1 MFRKDLIEML
11 SQGPTSV
18 ARLAR
23 LLESHPKDI
32 EQDIKHLLKSLKR
45 SAYRVVVSPA
55 RCRKC
60 GFTFRTQKLR
70 KPAKC
75 PVCHGSWIEEPTLH
89 VEEKTAGHKKLTD
102 SGNASWAAIFD
113 WDGVITN
120 SIRQHQDAWERLA
133 KEEKKP
139 MLPDAF
145 RSGFGMKNDRIIPD
159 VLGWTAD
166 APEIARLSQRKEALY
181 RAILQEVGI
190 KTLPGVTEFLTA
202 LKAAA
207 VPCAIASSTD
217 YENIRVALDLI
228 RLGGC
233 FNVIVSAE
241 DVTRGKPDPQVF
253 LLAAEK
259 LAMPPTRCV
268 VFEDAIVGIEAGH
281 AAGMKVV
288 AVTTTN
294 SAAALDAADRVVT
307 QLDQLSVREL
317 SAWFEPH

>member
-1 MFRKDLIEML
+1 ML

-23 LLESHPKDI
+23 LLEVHPKDV

-89 VEEKTAGHKKLTD
+89 VEEKTSAHKKLTD
-102 SGNASWAAIFD
+102 SGNAPWAAIFD

-120 SIRQHQDAWERLA
+120 SIKQHQDAWERLA
-133 KEEKKP
+133 KEEKRP
-139 MLPDAF
+139 MRPDAF
-145 RSGFGMKNDRIIPD
+145 RKGFGMKNDRIIPE

-166 APEIARLSQRKEALY
+166 DTEIARLSQRKEALY

-190 KTLPGVTEFLTA
+190 EALPGVTEFLAA

-228 RLGGC
+228 RLGDC
-233 FNVIVSAE
+233 FDVIVSAE
-241 DVTRGKPDPQVF
+241 DVSRGKPDPQVF

-259 LAMPPTRCV
+259 LAVPPTRCV

-307 QLDQLSVREL
+307 QLDHLSVGEL

>member
-23 LLESHPKDI
+23 LLEVHPKDV
-32 EQDIKHLLKSLKR
+32 EQDIKHFLKSLKR
-45 SAYRVVVSPA
+45 SAYRIVVSPA
-55 RCRKC
+55 QCRKC

-89 VEEKTAGHKKLTD
+89 VEEKTAGHKKLID
-102 SGNASWAAIFD
+102 SGISPWAAIFD

-133 KEEKKP
+133 QEEKRS

-145 RSGFGMKNDRIIPD
+145 RKGFGMKNDRIIPE

-166 APEIARLSQRKEALY
+166 DTEIARLSQRKEALY

-190 KTLPGVTEFLTA
+190 ETLPGVTEFLTA

-228 RLGGC
+228 RLRDC
-233 FNVIVSAE
+233 FHVIISAE
-241 DVTRGKPDPQVF
+241 DVSRGKPDPQVF

-294 SAAALDAADRVVT
+294 SPAALDAADRVVT
-307 QLDQLSVREL
+307 RLDQLSVREL
-317 SAWFEPH
+317 SAWFEPR